1 MIKTVSD
8 WDTPHPTQK
17 YNKVFE
23 IRLQNSIKSDS

>member
-1 MIKTVSD
+1 MIKNSVGLGY
-8 WDTPHPTQK
+8 PYPAQK